1 MVIICLTTNICV
13 VNSPIF
19 AEIVPERAR
28 TNIYALDRS
37 FDSILASFAPNVVGI
52 LAQNVY
58 GYKPVPTGA
67 VDSKAIETD
76 RENAA
81 SLGKALYTAIS
92 IPMAICCAFYSFLYC
107 TYPRDRDRARME
119 ALIESE
125 MMDIEAENAGLVEER
140 PQLRVVENDSVEERS
155 VIDVDYEG
163 GSSIE
168 FDENDEQR
176 LLARELALSDSS
188 TVAFKR

>member
-1 MVIICLTTNICV
+1 MLAFLKFSVS
-13 VNSPIF
+13 SPIF

-28 TNIYALDRS
+28 TSIYALDRS
-37 FDSILASFAPNVVGI
+37 FESILSSFAPPVVGM

-58 GYKPVPTGA
+58 GYKPVQAGPH
-67 VDSKAIETD
+67 DSKAIETD

-125 MMDIEAENAGLVEER
+125 MQDIESENSGLVEEEAQ
-140 PQLRVVENDSVEERS
+140 PHVLENSVQERS
-155 VIDVDYEG
+155 VIDVEYEVDA
-163 GSSIE
+163 SLD
-168 FDENDEQR
+168 FDENEEKR
-176 LLARELALSDSS
+176 LLSRELTFSDGG
-188 TVAFKR
+188 KL